1 MGNLLQF
8 IGLCLLALPACAG
21 EYAVLDN
28 GFRLHADR
36 HETDGATVR
45 LYADGGVTQMP
56 AHSVD
61 HFEAE
66 EAIEVSKPSGVSG
79 EDERR
84 LPIGA
89 QDSILPNN
97 RIGETP
103 EELAAAAAR
112 KYSLPES
119 FVRSVMKAESG
130 LRQEAQSPKG
140 ALGLMQLMPET
151 ARKLGVD
158 PKNSKENA
166 EGGAQYLRDLLARY
180 EDRPDQ
186 VVLALAAYNAGPGAV
201 DRYHGVPPY
210 RETRQYILRVLKYW
224 DQSQKAN

>member
-1 MGNLLQF
+1 MRNLLQF

-36 HETDGATVR
+36 HETDGATIR

-56 AHSVD
+56 AHSIN

-66 EAIEVSKPSGVSG
+66 EVFATPVVVPPARDTRVVSASVQLAP
-79 EDERR
+79 
-84 LPIGA
+84 
-89 QDSILPNN
+89 Q
-97 RIGETP
+97 TP
-103 EELAAAAAR
+103 EELANAAAK

-119 FVRSVMKAESG
+119 FVRSVMKVESN

-158 PKNSKENA
+158 PHNSKENA

-224 DQSQKAN
+224 DQTQKAN